1 MTAKDNVIE
10 RIAPQGARNVLAGL
24 LVLAG
29 FGLTVGLTA
38 ADGSLDH
45 TVRVGVLGA
54 GGVLFFIGALWDTQ
68 LRYGGPRAVDERE
81 AQLYYRASWVSLIG
95 LLATWGTLSV
105 GLREDIVSL
114 SPTGVLSLV
123 TAVVFG
129 VFFATQWV
137 YRWLI

>member
-1 MTAKDNVIE
+1 M
-10 RIAPQGARNVLAGL
+10 LAGL
-24 LVLAG
+24 LALAG

-54 GGVLFFIGALWDTQ
+54 GGVLFLIGAL